1 MRILIGYDGSD
12 SAEKIL
18 DDLPRAGLPPQA
30 EALLVSVD
38 ESQGSAFPESGDESP
53 EHSAGTLEKSR
64 ALAVERLQ
72 IEFAGWTVGSES
84 LAGSATL
91 LPAQLLIDRAADWQA
106 DLIVVGAQG
115 RSANSKLPLGSVA
128 RQVVT
133 EANCSVRIVRSRQPQ
148 TQSPR
153 ILIGVD
159 GLSGSE
165 SVVRAV
171 ASRSWPAGAEA
182 KLLSAVLRA
191 PLVIEAHP
199 WREWY
204 LVREAQLAAEPKL
217 QAAGLTVSREIQEGD
232 PKRTL
237 LEEAER
243 WEADSIFVGATGLH
257 RVAQLLLGSVPAA
270 LCAQANC
277 SVEVVRASFKGAT
290 DDFV

>member
-38 ESQGSAFPESGDESP
+38 ESQGSAFIESADENQ
-53 EHSAGTLEKSR
+53 ERRAGSLEESC
-64 ALAVERLQ
+64 AMAAERLQ
-72 IEFAGWTVGSES
+72 VDFPGWTMRSES

-115 RSANSKLPLGSVA
+115 RSASGKLPLGSVA

-133 EANCSVRIVRSRQPQ
+133 EANCSVRIVRSLSPQ
-148 TQSPR
+148 TRPPR

-171 ASRSWPAGAEA
+171 ASRSWHAGAEA

-191 PLVIEAHP
+191 PLVTEAHP

-217 QAAGLTVSREIQEGD
+217 QAVGLTVSREIVEGD

-243 WEADSIFVGATGLH
+243 WGADSIFVGATGLH
-257 RVAQLLLGSVPAA
+257 RVAQLLLGSVPTA

-277 SVEVVRASFKGAT
+277 SVEVVRASFTGAT